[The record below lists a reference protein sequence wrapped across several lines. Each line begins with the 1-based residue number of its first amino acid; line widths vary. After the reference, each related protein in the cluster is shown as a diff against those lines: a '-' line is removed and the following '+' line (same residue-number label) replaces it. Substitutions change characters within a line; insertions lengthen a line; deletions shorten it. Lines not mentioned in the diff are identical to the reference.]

1 MPGPN
6 NRRYGTRKIRS
17 RDRTK
22 MLKIY
27 DSFSRQKKPFKSS
40 NGIVK
45 MFVCGPTVYDYVHLG
60 HARTYVAFDI
70 ITRYLTFIGFSLQ
83 YIMNI
88 TDVADKI
95 TDRAK
100 EVGKD
105 PIEFAREYER
115 AFIEDML
122 ALGITNV
129 QGYIRASE
137 HIPQMI
143 SQVSGLIERGVAYE
157 TNTGVYFEVNKFPAF
172 GTLSGLNR
180 EELSLR
186 RLELCSSKKNPEDFS
201 VWRKNESLPGW
212 NSPWGFGR
220 PGWHVEDTAI
230 SMSILGDTYDIHGGA
245 SELIFPHHEAEI
257 AQAEALTGKTPFVR
271 FWLHTGLLNLKGRK
285 MSKSLGNVI
294 RIRDALKHY
303 SPEDLRY
310 YFASY
315 HYRTPIVMSEL
326 QLKRSIA
333 KRKSMIKKFV
343 AFSNMR
349 TDEESDDDTLIRI
362 VMRAEHTF
370 RKHMDNDFD
379 TFSALT
385 VIVKL
390 SEDLSQ
396 FAKNEKIN
404 SKSKRKAENIFRMM
418 ANVFGIMT

>member
-1 MPGPN
+1 
-6 NRRYGTRKIRS
+6 
-17 RDRTK
+17 
-22 MLKIY
+22 
-27 DSFSRQKKPFKSS
+27 
-40 NGIVK
+40 

-70 ITRYLTFIGFSLQ
+70 ITRYLTSLGFSLQ

-157 TNTGVYFEVNKFPAF
+157 TNTGVYFEVNKFPEF

-294 RIRDALKHY
+294 RIRDALKQY
-303 SPEDLRY
+303 SAEDLRF

-315 HYRTPIVMSEL
+315 HYRAAIVMSEL

-343 AFSNMR
+343 AFSKMK
-349 TDEESDDDTLIRI
+349 TDEKSDNDKLIRI
-362 VMRAEHTF
+362 VMRAERAF
-370 RKHMDNDFD
+370 MKHMDNDFD

-396 FAKNEKIN
+396 FAKNGKIS
-404 SKSKRKAENIFRMM
+404 SKSKRKAENVFRMM

>member
-1 MPGPN
+1 
-6 NRRYGTRKIRS
+6 
-17 RDRTK
+17 

-27 DSFSRQKKPFKSS
+27 DSFSRQKKRFHSPT
-40 NGIVK
+40 GIVK
-45 MFVCGPTVYDYVHLG
+45 MFVCGPTVYDYAHLG

-70 ITRYLTFIGFSLQ
+70 ITRYLTYLGFNLQ

-95 TDRAK
+95 TDHAK
-100 EVGKD
+100 QVGKD

-129 QGYIRASE
+129 QGYVRASE

-143 SQVSGLIERGVAYE
+143 SQVSALIERGFAYE

-172 GTLSGLNR
+172 GTLSGLGR

-201 VWRKNESLPGW
+201 VWRKSESLPGW

-220 PGWHVEDTAI
+220 PGWHIEDTAI
-230 SMSILGDTYDIHGGA
+230 SMSILGDSYDLHGGA

-271 FWLHTGLLNLKGRK
+271 FWLHTGLLNLKGKK

-294 RIRDALKHY
+294 RIRDALNQY
-303 SPEDLRY
+303 SAEDLRF
-310 YFASY
+310 YFSTH
-315 HYRTPIVMSEL
+315 HYRATIVMSEL
-326 QLKRSIA
+326 NLKRSIV
-333 KRKSMIKKFV
+333 KRRSMLRNFN
-343 AFSNMR
+343 AFSGMR
-349 TDEESDDDTLIRI
+349 TDKKSDDHKLIR
-362 VMRAEHTF
+362 VVTQAENNF
-370 RKHMDNDFD
+370 RKHMDDDFD
-379 TFSALT
+379 TLGALNVLSKFSQ
-385 VIVKL
+385 
-390 SEDLSQ
+390 DLSKY
-396 FAKNEKIN
+396 AKTSKRIS
-404 SKSKRKAENIFRMM
+404 SKSKRVTDNVFRKMT
-418 ANVFGIMT
+418 NVFGIMS

>member
-1 MPGPN
+1 
-6 NRRYGTRKIRS
+6 
-17 RDRTK
+17 
-22 MLKIY
+22 
-27 DSFSRQKKPFKSS
+27 
-40 NGIVK
+40 
-45 MFVCGPTVYDYVHLG
+45 
-60 HARTYVAFDI
+60 VAFDI

-143 SQVSGLIERGVAYE
+143 SQVFGLIERGVAYE

-271 FWLHTGLLNLKGRK
+271 FWLHTGLLSLKGRK

-303 SPEDLRY
+303 SAEDLRF

-315 HYRTPIVMSEL
+315 HYRAPIVLSEL

-349 TDEESDDDTLIRI
+349 TDEKSDNNKLIRI
-362 VMRAEHTF
+362 VMRAEYAF

-385 VIVKL
+385 VILKL

-396 FAKNEKIN
+396 FAKNEKIS
-404 SKSKRKAENIFRMM
+404 SKSKRKAENVFRMM
-418 ANVFGIMT
+418 VNVFGIMT

>member
-1 MPGPN
+1 
-6 NRRYGTRKIRS
+6 
-17 RDRTK
+17 
-22 MLKIY
+22 
-27 DSFSRQKKPFKSS
+27 
-40 NGIVK
+40 
-45 MFVCGPTVYDYVHLG
+45 
-60 HARTYVAFDI
+60 
-70 ITRYLTFIGFSLQ
+70 
-83 YIMNI
+83 MNI

-100 EVGKD
+100 QVGKD
-105 PIEFAREYER
+105 PIEFAREFER

-157 TNTGVYFEVNKFPAF
+157 TNTGVYFEVNKFPGF

-220 PGWHVEDTAI
+220 PGWHIEDTAI

-294 RIRDALKHY
+294 RIRDALNQY
-303 SPEDLRY
+303 SAQDLRF

-315 HYRTPIVMSEL
+315 HYRAPIVMSKSHL
-326 QLKRSIA
+326 TGAIA
-333 KRKSMIKKFV
+333 KRKSMIKKFA
-343 AFSNMR
+343 AFSNMSI
-349 TDEESDDDTLIRI
+349 DEKSDNDNLIRI
-362 VMRAEHTF
+362 VRRAEHDF

-379 TFSALT
+379 TFRALT
-385 VIVKL
+385 VVVKL
-390 SEDLSQ
+390 SEDLSH
-396 FAKNEKIN
+396 FAKHGERI
-404 SKSKRKAENIFRMM
+404 STKSKKEAENVFRMM
-418 ANVFGIMT
+418 VNVFGIMT

>member
-1 MPGPN
+1 
-6 NRRYGTRKIRS
+6 
-17 RDRTK
+17 
-22 MLKIY
+22 
-27 DSFSRQKKPFKSS
+27 
-40 NGIVK
+40 

-70 ITRYLTFIGFSLQ
+70 ITRYLTFLGFSLQ

-100 EVGKD
+100 QVGKD
-105 PIEFAREYER
+105 PIEFAREFER

-137 HIPQMI
+137 HIQEMI

-157 TNTGVYFEVNKFPAF
+157 TNTGVYFEVNKFPGF

-220 PGWHVEDTAI
+220 PGWHIEDTAI

-294 RIRDALKHY
+294 RIRDALNQY
-303 SPEDLRY
+303 SAQDLRF

-315 HYRTPIVMSEL
+315 HYRAPIVMSKSHL
-326 QLKRSIA
+326 TGAIA
-333 KRKSMIKKFV
+333 KRKSMIKKFA
-343 AFSNMR
+343 AFSNMSI
-349 TDEESDDDTLIRI
+349 DEKSDNDNLIRI
-362 VMRAEHTF
+362 VRRAEHDF

-379 TFSALT
+379 TFRALT
-385 VIVKL
+385 VVVKL
-390 SEDLSQ
+390 SEDLSH
-396 FAKNEKIN
+396 FAKHGERI
-404 SKSKRKAENIFRMM
+404 STKSKKEAENVFRMM
-418 ANVFGIMT
+418 VNVFGIMT

>member
-1 MPGPN
+1 
-6 NRRYGTRKIRS
+6 
-17 RDRTK
+17 
-22 MLKIY
+22 
-27 DSFSRQKKPFKSS
+27 
-40 NGIVK
+40 

-143 SQVSGLIERGVAYE
+143 SQVFGLIERGVAYE

-303 SPEDLRY
+303 SAEDLRF

-315 HYRTPIVMSEL
+315 HYRAPIVMSEL

-349 TDEESDDDTLIRI
+349 TDEKSDNDKLIRI
-362 VMRAEHTF
+362 VMRAEHVF

-385 VIVKL
+385 IIVKL
-390 SEDLSQ
+390 SEDLSR
-396 FAKNEKIN
+396 FAKNERIS
-404 SKSKRKAENIFRMM
+404 SKSKRKAENVFRMM
-418 ANVFGIMT
+418 VNVFGIMT